1 MSILPKH
8 LKISNNTARR
18 DVS

>member
-1 MSILPKH
+1 MPKH